1 MGTHNLI
8 VIQFW
13 QIFRRFKGIS
23 LKKEKKGEKCLK
35 VEKKYKVLLKL
46 FF

>member
-13 QIFRRFKGIS
+13 QIFRRFKNIS
-23 LKKEKKGEKCLK
+23 LKKEKN
-35 VEKKYKVLLKL
+35 V
-46 FF
+46 